1 MFDSILEQ
9 QKIDK
14 AKEFKNAGV
23 NPYPHFLKKEYSIQ
37 AFKEKFAYILS
48 DESSL
53 EKAYEEINQK
63 REEDC
68 VVKVLYRNKNFKFQK
83 ESLERDGYE
92 IVEVN

>member
-37 AFKEKFAYILS
+37 AFKEKFAYILNLT
-48 DESSL
+48 E
-53 EKAYEEINQK
+53 K
-63 REEDC
+63 RE
-68 VVKVLYRNKNFKFQK
+68 KK
-83 ESLERDGYE
+83 LEIDIRGLD
-92 IVEVN
+92 